1 MPADDKEGD
10 KNRGFLSVAPAPI
23 ARMRGQALN
32 FRCFGRWTNDA
43 RTRASKNLVHAP
55 RAPLILKAKSASAG
69 SLVRTGYQ
77 VEASVSGLV
86 ALTVALLGD
95 EPPSPGLG
103 GGWPRECGGD

>member
-1 MPADDKEGD
+1 
-10 KNRGFLSVAPAPI
+10 
-23 ARMRGQALN
+23 MRGQAIEFPV
-32 FRCFGRWTNDA
+32 FRQVDKRH
-43 RTRASKNLVHAP
+43 RTRASKNLVHA
-55 RAPLILKAKSASAG
+55 RRVALILKVKSASAG

-86 ALTVALLGD
+86 TLTVALLGD